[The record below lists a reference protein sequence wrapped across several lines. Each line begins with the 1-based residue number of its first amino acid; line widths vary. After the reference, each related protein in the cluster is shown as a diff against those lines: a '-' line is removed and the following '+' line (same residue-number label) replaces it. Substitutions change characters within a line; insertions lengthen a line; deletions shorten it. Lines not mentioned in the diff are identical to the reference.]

1 MKKIIKCP
9 NHNEGEGCEYSS
21 QLQREM
27 ENFHNVTGH
36 LIPTEDDLPILE
48 GVDFGMQFM
57 PLSGIVGGDLVI
69 PIDFQRDFDL
79 EARIEVA
86 KKHGKPIV
94 EANLKQL
101 ANQAGFLL
109 ADVSGHNATDAA
121 LGANLYYAFKVG
133 ISYELFEHGMIT
145 PRLFEIINHIFH
157 NPDQEGPYKF
167 MTMLYAE
174 ISRGGIFKFV
184 NAGHPD
190 PVVYSREYDSIMQ
203 VDKHYLRS
211 SLPLGLLPS
220 KWHIDVGRSL
230 NGLKLKDKYVVNT
243 LKLASPGDTLL
254 LYTDGLS
261 EHYRKRV
268 GEIPG
273 EEYFPANLERVL
285 RETRNLSASQIATTL
300 KHDMLGFADLNDDI
314 SYVVIQRKS

>member
-1 MKKIIKCP
+1 MKKIIGCP
-9 NHNEGEGCEYSS
+9 NHVEGKGCEYSAG
-21 QLQREM
+21 LQREM
-27 ENFHNVTGH
+27 ENFQNVTGH
-36 LIPTEDDLPILE
+36 LIPTEDKLPHLE
-48 GVDFGMQFM
+48 GIDFGMQFM
-57 PLSGIVGGDLVI
+57 PLNDIVGGDLII

-79 EARIEVA
+79 EARVGVA
-86 KKHGKPIV
+86 KKHGKSIV
-94 EANLKQL
+94 EENLKQL
-101 ANQAGFLL
+101 AGQSGFLL
-109 ADVSGHNATDAA
+109 VDVSGHNTTDAA
-121 LGANLYYAFKVG
+121 LWANLFYAFKVG

-145 PRLFEIINHIFH
+145 PRLFEIINHTFH

-190 PVVYSREYDSIMQ
+190 PVIYSREYDEIVQ
-203 VDKHYLRS
+203 IDRNYLRS

-230 NGLKLKDKYVVNT
+230 NGLKPKDKYVVNT

-261 EHYRKRV
+261 EHYRKGV
-268 GEIPG
+268 GGAPG
-273 EEYFPANLERVL
+273 EEYFPDNVERVL
-285 RETRNLSASQIATTL
+285 RETRNLSAKQIATTL
-300 KHDMLGFADLNDDI
+300 KHDMLGFTNPSDDI
-314 SYVVIQRKS
+314 SYVVIKRKN